1 MFIESY
7 EDCMARFD
15 KKLKRNYRFV
25 VNPWKEIVMT
35 EQAVQRLLE
44 KVEDNIRSRELQGI
58 NQDTTRA
65 LLQALHD
72 ANEADDLSKVPKQAF
87 TLYKELVIE
96 ANAQLGLFKMPESA
110 YGQYKEL
117 IKAT

>member
-72 ANEADDLSKVPKQAF
+72 ANEADSVDVCRLLSASSGPLA
-87 TLYKELVIE
+87 
-96 ANAQLGLFKMPESA
+96 ACCRQLLTGWWWTAWCPLR
-110 YGQYKEL
+110 
-117 IKAT
+117 

>member
-1 MFIESY
+1 MGELERVKDTAPTGRMFIESY

-58 NQDTTRA
+58 N
-65 LLQALHD
+65 
-72 ANEADDLSKVPKQAF
+72 
-87 TLYKELVIE
+87 
-96 ANAQLGLFKMPESA
+96 
-110 YGQYKEL
+110 
-117 IKAT
+117 